1 MIFVALKWRIP
12 NELLTIAAVQQVLD
26 MGELKG
32 VELYCFDDAGV
43 VSPHV
48 PTATYMHKELKD
60 TSAAKPVLKAGQEP
74 GYFDVL
80 CYVYT
85 SGTTGLPKA
94 AVIKNFR

>member
-1 MIFVALKWRIP
+1 MVVAI
-12 NELLTIAAVQQVLD
+12 QQVLD
-26 MGELKG
+26 MGELKDI
-32 VELYCFDDAGV
+32 ELYCFDDAGV

-48 PTATYMHKELKD
+48 PKAIYMHKDLKA
-60 TSAAKPVLKAGQEP
+60 TSAAKPVLKVGQEP

-94 AVIKNFR
+94 AVIKNFRWAN